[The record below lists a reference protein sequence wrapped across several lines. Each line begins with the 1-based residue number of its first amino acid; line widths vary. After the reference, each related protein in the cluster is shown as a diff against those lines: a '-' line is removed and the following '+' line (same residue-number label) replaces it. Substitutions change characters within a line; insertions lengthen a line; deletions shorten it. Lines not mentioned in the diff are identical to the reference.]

1 MVERYISEQLMNELP
16 RYFINLLWYL
26 WEIHCDPD
34 AEESIF
40 ILQHTKDGG
49 GNEDSGKSSYQR
61 ITIPLIN
68 KVIERDFGV
77 AVDAT
82 IIIRK
87 GESGCKDND
96 NIIKYHM
103 LRL

>member
-34 AEESIF
+34 AKESIF
-40 ILQHTKDGG
+40 ILQYIKNGDNGKDCG
-49 GNEDSGKSSYQR
+49 SGDKDNSKCGYQR
-61 ITIPLIN
+61 ITMPLIN

-77 AVDAT
+77 TVDAT
-82 IIIRK
+82 III
-87 GESGCKDND
+87 
-96 NIIKYHM
+96 
-103 LRL
+103 